1 MEILMEK
8 MLSTESAITQCS
20 DSGGILCQPKTHE
33 GSRNGPMTGF
43 QSALGAFHQE
53 VELWFLCE

>member
-1 MEILMEK
+1 MEK
-8 MLSTESAITQCS
+8 MLSTESAITRCS
-20 DSGGILCQPKTHE
+20 DGGGILCQPKTYE

-43 QSALGAFHQE
+43 QSTLGAFHQE